1 MAREILLML
10 RRSWRAASGGVALLA
25 ATLGL
30 ALGASAPS
38 TETRARSPYAPYE
51 FLIGEWNVAPE
62 SGGPPVA
69 AASFRWGPNRSYI
82 WYATS
87 LLANGEEQPHFEGL
101 LVWNG
106 VQRNLDMLLA
116 LDLEGG
122 LLTERGVMSV
132 ESYGLVVRDMT
143 AFYSEGTRPIG
154 KKVVG
159 PQGSTAR
166 FRQTFKRVRPDRI
179 LTTVMR
185 ESEHGW
191 VATFPGSDHLAMTRR
206 AKG

>member
-1 MAREILLML
+1 MERCAGE
-10 RRSWRAASGGVALLA
+10 RRTGGRRGVVP
-25 ATLGL
+25 
-30 ALGASAPS
+30 LGAEP
-38 TETRARSPYAPYE
+38 
-51 FLIGEWNVAPE
+51 FLHLVRHKP
-62 SGGPPVA
+62 
-69 AASFRWGPNRSYI
+69 
-82 WYATS
+82 
-87 LLANGEEQPHFEGL
+87 LANGEEQPHFEGL

-122 LLTERGVMSV
+122 LLSERGVMSV